1 MSVDDD
7 SELAPDAPTPG
18 DVPQTDIPTLT
29 GSVLEKERSKRLWT
43 MLWLA
48 PVAAVAVPVVGLFAI
63 GVSNILLAEYGRG
76 TPQLIE
82 YATEIVD
89 NNRLKLIDDSEQ
101 VLDPSRDYYAFYNA
115 SKVYLDN
122 KFVGTNPE
130 PRGRRENGLLQIS
143 GQEFPALLPVD
154 GEEIGMDWYAV
165 TTLKDGRLFVS
176 GGAPRNDSDYDAS
189 KHHNQGFVADRT
201 WIYDPRDK
209 KIIEGPK
216 LINPRYFH
224 TTTLLE
230 DGRVLV
236 TGGGATLSGVDVRE
250 AEIFDPKQS
259 KMVSAGM
266 LSKPRSRHAVLQLK
280 NGNVLVCG
288 GETDPDF
295 SDAEHKLTATV
306 ELYNL
311 STGSWTV
318 VGQLRQARREHY
330 CLPTDDNGAIIMGGE
345 TDEYRDH
352 PGTQT
357 IRIAEKYL
365 SSRAGAAKKVFH
377 FPNLGDLLQWWRE
390 NRGRRR

>member
-1 MSVDDD
+1 MSVSDD
-7 SELAPDAPTPG
+7 SELPHAAPTLN
-18 DVPQTDIPTLT
+18 DVPEEDSPPATDTAL
-29 GSVLEKERSKRLWT
+29 VKERSKRLWT

-48 PVAAVAVPVVGLFAI
+48 PVAAVAVPVIGLFAI
-63 GVSNILLAEYGRG
+63 GVCNVLLAEYGRG

-89 NNRLKLIDDSEQ
+89 NSRLKLIDESAQ
-101 VLDPSRDYYAFYNA
+101 VLDPNHDYYAFYNA

-122 KFVGTNPE
+122 QFVGTNPE
-130 PRGRRENGLLQIS
+130 PRGLRENGFLQIS
-143 GQEFPALLPVD
+143 GQESPALLPVD

-165 TTLKDGRLFVS
+165 TALKDGRLFVS

-189 KHHNQGFVADRT
+189 KHHNQGFVANRT
-201 WIYDPRDK
+201 WIYDPRNK
-209 KIIEGPK
+209 KVIEGPQ

-266 LSKPRSRHAVLQLK
+266 LSKPRSRHAVLQLR

-295 SDAEHKLTATV
+295 SDAERKLTATV

-330 CLPTDDNGAIIMGGE
+330 CFPTDDNGAIIIGGE

-365 SSRAGAAKKVFH
+365 SSRTGAAKKVFH
-377 FPNLGDLLQWWRE
+377 FPNFGDLIQWWRQQ
-390 NRGRRR
+390 GRKR